1 MVQSERGEILRV
13 VANEEGA
20 LDVSEGV
27 ELRKLNEMLCSNVA
41 QFVRCRLTQT
51 LLNTRKLHTRKLTF
65 T

>member
-27 ELRKLNEMLCSNVA
+27 ELWKLNEMLSGNVA
-41 QFVRCRLTQT
+41 QLIRCRLTQT
-51 LLNTRKLHTRKLTF
+51 LLNARQLHTRKLTF